1 VPLAA
6 PLAVQIFRDLSDRCT
21 NSQINGQ
28 RVPRSKKH
36 VVLRCLDNVS
46 VELHVVFCKAVEIAI
61 RNRGTHRC
69 YLIWEFGG
77 VAFQHRRC
85 RSSSNFFDR
94 GPYLI
99 GLFRLFEI
107 WRTDDRG
114 EAFRKRNHSKRFKFC
129 KGFQD
134 GFVVQFILK
143 CNLTQLHRLGGAKA
157 ALDLGYLLYLAG
169 RYDEA
174 QAALQKALDLNPQ
187 LAFAHADLGR
197 ILIAEERP
205 QQALAEVEKEPND
218 WEKLTD
224 QALVYHALGRE
235 QDSNAA
241 LAELIAKHDT
251 DWAYQI
257 AVVYAFRGQLD
268 KSFEWLERAYKQRD
282 PGLPGL
288 KTDPLL
294 KNVGRDPRFT
304 ELLKKMRLP
313 I

>member
-1 VPLAA
+1 MLGNLDQAIKLYEQAVALDPL
-6 PLAVQIFRDLSDRCT
+6 
-21 NSQINGQ
+21 
-28 RVPRSKKH
+28 RS
-36 VVLRCLDNVS
+36 N
-46 VELHVVFCKAVEIAI
+46 
-61 RNRGTHRC
+61 
-69 YLIWEFGG
+69 Y
-77 VAFQHRRC
+77 
-85 RSSSNFFDR
+85 
-94 GPYLI
+94 Y
-99 GLFRLFEI
+99 
-107 WRTDDRG
+107 
-114 EAFRKRNHSKRFKFC
+114 
-129 KGFQD
+129 
-134 GFVVQFILK
+134 
-143 CNLTQLHRLGGAKA
+143 
-157 ALDLGYLLYLAG
+157 LDLGYLLYLAG

-187 LAFAHADLGR
+187 IAFAHADLGR
-197 ILIAEERP
+197 ILIAEGRP

-294 KNVGRDPRFT
+294 NNVGRDPRFT